1 MIVERMVHLRC
12 FMFQGVVITSMSP
25 KWCRSPS
32 KAAAS
37 DSEGNKSVC
46 FWRLNRSSS
55 NTSAGM
61 PSLSKAKPESW
72 VLVTIPRMFTKI
84 HLWSDYEPKNKSSI
98 SGSATLSALI
108 PHRALEGIVPNYVV
122 RRVIARV
129 TCQLSRSLCA
139 YSRGDAAVQK
149 AEPSQRFTKS
159 ALGQKPTS
167 ERALPMS
174 ALPPKA
180 DILRG
185 WRRGLLSVKSG
196 HKLRSCLN
204 GRHIEL
210 VACECCHAYQTIRVR
225 PNCNVAAKFLGSEH
239 VTWAL
244 AATKR

>member
-1 MIVERMVHLRC
+1 MILEKKVHLRR
-12 FMFQGVVITSMSP
+12 FMFQGVVMTSMSL
-25 KWCRSPS
+25 KRCCSPS

-37 DSEGNKSVC
+37 DNEGNRSVC

-55 NTSAGM
+55 NTIAGM

-72 VLVTIPRMFTKI
+72 VLVTIPRMFTNF
-84 HLWSDYEPKNKSSI
+84 HLCSEYEPKNKRSK

-139 YSRGDAAVQK
+139 YSRGDTAVQK
-149 AEPSQRFTKS
+149 AEPSQRFTKF
-159 ALGQKPTS
+159 ALGEKQTS

-174 ALPPKA
+174 ALPSKA

-185 WRRGLLSVKSG
+185 GLD
-196 HKLRSCLN
+196 
-204 GRHIEL
+204 
-210 VACECCHAYQTIRVR
+210 VR
-225 PNCNVAAKFLGSEH
+225 
-239 VTWAL
+239 
-244 AATKR
+244 